1 MQEVSQ
7 NEINEWLTYPVTRAY
22 KKAVYNRIEEV
33 KQSLL
38 SVDAEVLKFQQG
50 YAAAM
55 QDILDFLSEG
65 SV

>member
-7 NEINEWLTYPVTRAY
+7 NEINEWLTYPVTQAY
-22 KKAVYNRIEEV
+22 KKAVYERIEEV

-38 SVDAEVLKFQQG
+38 SVDADVLKFQQG

-55 QDILDFLSEG
+55 QDILEFLSEG

>member
-7 NEINEWLTYPVTRAY
+7 NEIDEWLTYPVTRAY
-22 KKAVYNRIEEV
+22 QKAVYERREEAR
-33 KQSLL
+33 QSLL
-38 SVDAEVLKFQQG
+38 SVDADMLKFRQG

>member
-22 KKAVYNRIEEV
+22 KKAVYERIEEV

-38 SVDAEVLKFQQG
+38 SVDADVLKFQQG